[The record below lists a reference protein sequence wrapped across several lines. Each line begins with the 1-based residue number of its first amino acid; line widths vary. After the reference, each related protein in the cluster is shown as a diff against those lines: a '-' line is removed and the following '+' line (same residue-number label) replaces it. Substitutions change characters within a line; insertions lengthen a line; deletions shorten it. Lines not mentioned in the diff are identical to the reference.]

1 MKKCIYYGVVMMSV
15 MVMMSS
21 CASNKA
27 QQKNYGGSMSI
38 EVTQANDLPEF
49 KGEADKF
56 SGTATIEML
65 YMPNE
70 ARKFSSANV
79 TFEPGARTAWH
90 THPAGQTLVILEGEG
105 WVQMEGQPRKVMRKG
120 DVVWIPPTVKHWHG
134 ATDKS
139 QMTHT
144 AIQGEVEGQV
154 VTWLELVSD
163 EQYAE

>member
-1 MKKCIYYGVVMMSV
+1 
-15 MVMMSS
+15 
-21 CASNKA
+21 
-27 QQKNYGGSMSI
+27 MSI
-38 EVTQANDLPEF
+38 EVTRANDLPEF

-56 SGTATIEML
+56 SGTATIGML

-105 WVQMEGQPRKVMRKG
+105 WVQMEGQPRKVMREG

-139 QMTHT
+139 KMTHT
-144 AIQGEVEGQV
+144 AIQGEVDGQV
-154 VTWLELVSD
+154 VTWMELVSD